1 MISNR
6 QLFLRHLAQTSP
18 EPLSLE
24 IDRAEGVYMYDVNGK
39 KYLDLISGISVSNLG
54 HRHPKV
60 VKAIKDQTDKYLH
73 TLVYG
78 EFILSP
84 QVELAKLLSEHLPE
98 NLNSCYFVNS
108 GTEATEGAIKLAKRF
123 TGRPTIVAMKNSYH
137 GSTNGS
143 LSLMSDEYFTQAFR
157 PLMPGVKHI
166 EFNSFEDLER
176 IDFDCAAVIVET
188 VRAEVGI
195 EKASNDYLKALK
207 KKCEEK
213 GTLLILDEIQCG
225 CGRTGTLFAFEQYNI
240 VPDILLLA
248 KGFGGGMP
256 IGAFISSLEIMQT
269 LTHDPV
275 LGHITTFGGHPVSAA
290 AALANLKTL
299 VEEKETLIDT
309 VKIKE
314 KLFHKLLLHNEI
326 KEIRSSGLMMA
337 VQLESF
343 EKVQKTI
350 KNCIENGLITD
361 WFLFNSSALRIAPP
375 LIIKEEEIK
384 VSCDIILNA
393 LNNLS

>member
-24 IDRAEGVYMYDVNGK
+24 IDRAEGVYMFDVNGK

-84 QVELAKLLSEHLPE
+84 QVELAKLLSKHLPE

-108 GTEATEGAIKLAKRF
+108 GTEATEGAIKLAKRY
-123 TGRPTIVAMKNSYH
+123 TGRPNIIAMKNSYH

-143 LSLMSDEYFTQAFR
+143 LSLMSDEYFTRPFR

-166 EFNSFEDLER
+166 EFNNFEDLER
-176 IDFDCAAVIVET
+176 VDYDCAAVIVET

-195 EKASNDYLKALK
+195 EKASKDYLKALK

-314 KLFHKLLLHNEI
+314 KLFHKYLIHNEI

-375 LIIKEEEIK
+375 LIINEEEIEH
-384 VSCDIILNA
+384 SCNIIIEA